1 MHIKKLGYRTF
12 IFIVFLL
19 SFRSYAGYL
28 SPDLNSDGAVHAL
41 MAHDLKLPEDLY
53 YWGQNRLGS
62 IVPILGHY
70 LTKITSFS
78 SIKSVSIVQ
87 FLFICLGYW
96 VLANLFRNFL
106 SKVIFALIW
115 FFPTSIFS
123 DLVRL
128 AHPYAPQFCFIGI
141 GIQLLLNFEAFSRNQ
156 NIYKNYFLIFISI
169 IFIYASL
176 WISDFS
182 IIILMILNVTF
193 LLYFLKEITKI
204 NVKICYSL
212 TLLVANLVGVFFIIY
227 AKSNSSFYY
236 SEYTGLN
243 NTQETWFIVKKIIDN
258 TKHNI
263 LFQNNNL
270 FLSLWTILVFVFTT
284 FIIYIY
290 VFKKINSQK
299 IPKVF
304 YIIMMNAI
312 LGLFIIILSK
322 WVFINQGEP
331 RYFIPIYILI
341 WLSILV
347 LIEST
352 EGVIQ
357 KKMYGITLAIAIISC
372 LTLPSYVFSLE
383 KAEPKIQQMQEIK
396 TLGQV
401 GIIGDYWTSYLI
413 GAINP
418 ELLAVTP
425 HDKATVRCLKC
436 VDRVIESE
444 MIYLVKEQWLEN
456 FPNQIKQFNR
466 DLEKVSSPIN
476 LGGYT
481 LAAYKKKN
489 KTN

>member
-1 MHIKKLGYRTF
+1 MHIKKLVYRTF

-28 SPDLNSDGAVHAL
+28 SPELNSDSAVHAL

-70 LTKITSFS
+70 LTQITSFS
-78 SIKSVSIVQ
+78 PIKSVSIAQ
-87 FLFICLGYW
+87 FVFIYLGYCI
-96 VLANLFRNFL
+96 LANLFRNL
-106 SKVIFALIW
+106 SSKVIFALIW
-115 FFPTSIFS
+115 FFPTSIFT
-123 DLVRL
+123 DLITL

-141 GIQLLLNFEAFSRNQ
+141 SIHLFLNFEAFSK
-156 NIYKNYFLIFISI
+156 NIYKNCFLIFTSVA
-169 IFIYASL
+169 FIYASL

-182 IIILMILNVTF
+182 IITLIILNCTF
-193 LLYFLKEITKI
+193 LFLLKNISKI
-204 NVKICYSL
+204 NVRTSCFL
-212 TLLVANLVGVFFIIY
+212 TLLVANLVGSLFIFY
-227 AKSNSSFYY
+227 AKSNSSFHY

-243 NTQETWFIVKKIIDN
+243 NTEETWFIVKKAISNIK
-258 TKHNI
+258 TNI
-263 LFQNNNL
+263 LFQNNNF
-270 FLSLWTILVFVFTT
+270 FLSLWTVLVFLLTA
-284 FIIYIY
+284 FIIYTY
-290 VFKKINSQK
+290 LFKKINFQK
-299 IPKVF
+299 IPQLF
-304 YIIMMNAI
+304 YILMINVI
-312 LGLFIIILSK
+312 LGLFLLILSK
-322 WVFINQGEP
+322 WVFINQAEP
-331 RYFIPIYILI
+331 RYFIAIYILI
-341 WLSILV
+341 WISIMV
-347 LIEST
+347 LTESA

-357 KKMYGITLAIAIISC
+357 KKMYGITLAIAIISS

-413 GAINP
+413 GAIDP

-436 VDRVIESE
+436 VNKVIESE
-444 MIYLVKEQWLEN
+444 TIYLVKEQWLEN
-456 FPNQIKQFNR
+456 FPNQIKQFNHN
-466 DLEKVSSPIN
+466 LEKVSSPIN